1 MLSNIISQENLN
13 KRATFKEEE
22 LSLRLGNSLY
32 NENRVDQS
40 LLIFQDFIDLYP
52 QSDRRSQVLA
62 KIAIIYQE
70 KQQFVAAKRIY
81 HQLFQELGFSSKG
94 LKYYLEEAKLLEIM
108 GNIDEA
114 QKIYAVM
121 RQALPN
127 SALASKAKRRSDLNQ
142 FFREYLTDKNT
153 TTHINQISGK
163 KNY

>member
-1 MLSNIISQENLN
+1 MLSEIISQESLN
-13 KRATFKEEE
+13 KRSTSKEEE

-32 NENRVDQS
+32 DENRVDQS

-52 QSDRRSQVLA
+52 RSDRRSQVLA

-70 KQQFVAAKRIY
+70 KQQFVAAKEIY

-108 GNIDEA
+108 GDIVGA
-114 QKIYAVM
+114 QKIYTVI

-142 FFREYLTDKNT
+142 FFKEYLTDKQT
-153 TTHINQISGK
+153 SIHIDQISDK
-163 KNY
+163 KTY